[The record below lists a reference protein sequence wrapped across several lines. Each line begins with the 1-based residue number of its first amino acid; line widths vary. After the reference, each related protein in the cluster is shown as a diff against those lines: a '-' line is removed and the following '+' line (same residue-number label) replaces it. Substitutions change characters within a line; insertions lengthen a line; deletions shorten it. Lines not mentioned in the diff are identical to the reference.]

1 MVSNKIR
8 RKRGWNIRQM
18 RQLKL
23 KELSNIGVL
32 MKHVTTYFLLQICTK
47 NLPHLFKKKINR
59 MWSFFAYFILSRILL
74 VAPFSVANDP
84 PIYWR
89 TVTPNWSQTQIL
101 SKFYLPPPQEEAI
114 SIHTVI
120 KNNCTKLDI
129 RTTECYVYFKG
140 QNVTYITSLNNQ
152 RLTCFPRCFYVT
164 DYLEIVTLS

>member
-1 MVSNKIR
+1 
-8 RKRGWNIRQM
+8 M

-32 MKHVTTYFLLQICTK
+32 MKYVSTYYSKYVPRTCLIFS
-47 NLPHLFKKKINR
+47 KKINS

-74 VAPFSVANDP
+74 VAHLSVANDP

-101 SKFYLPPPQEEAI
+101 SKFYLPSPQEEAI

-120 KNNCTKLDI
+120 KTNCTKLDF

-140 QNVTYITSLNNQ
+140 QDVTYITCLNNQ
-152 RLTCFPRCFYVT
+152 ILTCFPRCFYVT
-164 DYLEIVTLS
+164 DYLEIATLS

>member
-1 MVSNKIR
+1 
-8 RKRGWNIRQM
+8 M

-32 MKHVTTYFLLQICTK
+32 MKYVSTYYSKYVARTCLIFS
-47 NLPHLFKKKINR
+47 KKINS

-74 VAPFSVANDP
+74 VAHLSVANDP

-120 KNNCTKLDI
+120 KNNCTKLDF